1 MSYGIQ
7 LYGPRV
13 VLDDGTVIEPQVVF
27 SENIRT
33 SNIQLRETFSLAWPN
48 DTIFL
53 ECPDASDTDKIIV
66 SLVRKPA
73 NLNYYTRIYIRR
85 ISKDSPTGISSGW
98 TNDRIQVTL
107 QDVRYLNTPLPQE
120 QWQYKTIDVIAIRVG

>member
-33 SNIQLRETFSLAWPN
+33 SNIQLRETFSLAWPS
-48 DTIFL
+48 DSVLL
-53 ECPDASDTDKIIV
+53 ECPDASDTNKIIV
-66 SLVRKPA
+66 SLMKKPA
-73 NLNYYTRIYIRR
+73 NLNYYTRIYITR
-85 ISKDSPTGISSGW
+85 ISKDDPIGVSNGW
-98 TNDRIQVTL
+98 TNDRIEVSL
-107 QDVRYLNTPLPQE
+107 QDVRYLHTPVPQE
-120 QWQYKTIDVIAIRVG
+120 LWEYKSIDVIAVRVG

>member
-7 LYGPRV
+7 LYGPKIEQE
-13 VLDDGTVIEPQVVF
+13 DGTFVQPEVVF

-33 SNIQLRETFSLAWPN
+33 SNIQLRETFSLAWPS
-48 DTIFL
+48 DSILL
-53 ECPDASDTDKIIV
+53 ECPDASDTNNIIV

-73 NLNYYTRIYIRR
+73 NLNYYTRVYITR

-98 TNDRIQVTL
+98 TNDRIEVSL
-107 QDVRYLNTPLPQE
+107 QDVRYLHTSLPQE
-120 QWQYKTIDVIAIRVG
+120 LWEYKTIDVIAIRVG